1 MNNEDVL
8 QRNAAGELEIRTA
21 PSTGDTSTNKD
32 DVYTRDAQGRLCVR
46 TTGGGGGGGGTGTV
60 TSVNGVQPVGGN
72 VEITGDNITAT
83 VGEEEATITQ
93 HLTTLKNDESGL
105 AEQVLGLQQSING
118 KQDALTTEQLA
129 AVNSGITSAK
139 VASYDA
145 YAGEISTAQSTADK
159 ADNAAEVAQQTA
171 NLAGQEAAQALED
184 LKSKA
189 NTSDL
194 PQNQTGTVGQVYTKT
209 ESGAAWQDASGGEVF
224 PKESDFIPVTYS
236 GSDQTLY
243 GGLSIN
249 LGALADGVYE
259 FYVRTKSRD
268 AFANFTQHYYRITI
282 ANGEIDYQY
291 PNTYITVAFTPNYSG
306 VSTAYVSRGWA
317 SASLFDFGFGCGKID
332 QGYIIE
338 SPIGS
343 DGDVP
348 GSFYYNNIT
357 SGTIVAYVSKIRS
370 ISTGQL
376 FEPTTTIVT
385 SRTETLTEQNIGTNP
400 FYAPIPQKGDTAIV
414 SNSVRSID
422 TKILLLEILNAL
434 RPDFDDPG
442 QSYSSNSFP
451 KVIDVSIWSSSDTDS
466 VLTFRLKSNRSE
478 IAICDVQATGA
489 FVGAT
494 FAVYQTQDIY
504 GFSLGITC
512 TQAPTGSEYTIS
524 CSGYGVVFST
534 PVGGYIWTNEIPEGY
549 TLVKNITPTPTIT
562 GTTVTT
568 VDSVV
573 IEDLGNGYIRMH
585 GKLTE
590 QTIAGDGLAQTPVV
604 FPTGYTMANADYS
617 IQLTGSSAEQTADV
631 NVDFDTPATTGF
643 NVDMKNLNATTAAT
657 NVVVHWTV
665 FGKKA
670 TV

>member
-1 MNNEDVL
+1 MAQNDIYDYND
-8 QRNAAGELEIRTA
+8 AGEMGVRVIQATA
-21 PSTGDTSTNKD
+21 GTQAITNSQSC
-32 DVYTRDAQGRLCVR
+32 YTYDADGNLAVR
-46 TTGGGGGGGGTGTV
+46 VIGLGGGGGTGTV
-60 TSVNGVQPVGGN
+60 TSVNGVQPVAGN

-93 HLTTLKNDESGL
+93 HLTTL
-105 AEQVLGLQQSING
+105 QQSING
-118 KQDALTTEQLA
+118 KQNALTTEQLA

-159 ADNAAEVAQQTA
+159 ADGAAEVAQQTA
-171 NLAGQEAAQALED
+171 NLAGQNAAQALED

-209 ESGAAWQDASGGEVF
+209 ESGAAWQDAAGGDTF

-291 PNTYITVAFTPNYSG
+291 PNTYITVAFTPNNSG
-306 VSTAYVSRGWA
+306 ASTAYVSRGWA
-317 SASLFDFGFGCGKID
+317 SVSLFNFGFGCGKID

-343 DGDVP
+343 YDDIP
-348 GSFYYNNIT
+348 GSFFYDNIT

-400 FYAPIPQKGDTAIV
+400 FYAPIPQKGDTAIA
-414 SNSVRSID
+414 SNSFRSID

-434 RPDFDDPG
+434 RPDFDNPG
-442 QSYSSNSFP
+442 QSYSRNSFP

-494 FAVYQTQDIY
+494 FAVYQTQEIY
-504 GFSLGITC
+504 DFSLGITC

-524 CSGYGVVFST
+524 CSGYGVIFSN

-562 GTTVTT
+562 GTTVAT

-590 QTIAGDGLAQTPVV
+590 PTIAGDGLAQTPVV